1 MTDQLKGLF
10 EAPSPPDRDTVAS
23 RQAPASAVGASSAAA
38 GAAVARARNPGGFN
52 DGPVVVA
59 GVMVAGGILAA
70 GFGLA
75 KIVLDDDGSVLG
87 PLRGDQQA
95 AASSSPPASPAR
107 PEDGKV
113 TVILPDENAN
123 GIADALEPG
132 ARPEAARPTRPVTR
146 PAVYVIEPGD
156 TLVAISSETRVP
168 LDTLVQ
174 LNDIQNPNLI
184 YAGASL
190 LLAPTP

>member
-1 MTDQLKGLF
+1 MTDQLNSLF

-23 RQAPASAVGASSAAA
+23 RQASAAGASSAVA
-38 GAAVARARNPGGFN
+38 GAAVARPRHPGGFN
-52 DGPVVVA
+52 DGPVVAA

-75 KIVLDDDGSVLG
+75 KIVLDDDGSVINT
-87 PLRGDQQA
+87 LRRDHGI
-95 AASSSPPASPAR
+95 AASSTPPASPAQ
-107 PEDGKV
+107 PEDRQV
-113 TVILPDENAN
+113 TVTLPDKNAN

-132 ARPEAARPTRPVTR
+132 ARHEAARPTRPVTK

-156 TLVAISSETRVP
+156 TLAAISSETRVP

-190 LLAPTP
+190 LLAPMP

>member
-1 MTDQLKGLF
+1 MTKQPGSLC
-10 EAPSPPDRDTVAS
+10 EVPSSPDRDTVVS
-23 RQAPASAVGASSAAA
+23 RQTPASAAGVPNAVA
-38 GAAVARARNPGGFN
+38 GAVTARPRNSGGFN

-75 KIVLDDDGSVLG
+75 KIVLDDDGSVVDA
-87 PLRGDQQA
+87 LRVDHGAVTEA
-95 AASSSPPASPAR
+95 ARPAPPAQPD
-107 PEDGKV
+107 DGTV
-113 TVILPDENAN
+113 TLPDENGN

-132 ARPEAARPTRPVTR
+132 ARNEASPGPTEPVTE
-146 PAVYVIEPGD
+146 PVVYVIGPGD
-156 TLVAISSETRVP
+156 TLAEISSETRVP
-168 LDTLVQ
+168 LDILVQ

-190 LLAPTP
+190 LLAPSP